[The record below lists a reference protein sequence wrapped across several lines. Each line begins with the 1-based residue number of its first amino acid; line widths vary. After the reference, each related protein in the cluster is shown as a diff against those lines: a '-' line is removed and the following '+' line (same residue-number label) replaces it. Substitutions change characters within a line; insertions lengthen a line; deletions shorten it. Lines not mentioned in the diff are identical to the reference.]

1 MRNNDKEGMKEV
13 VNAVGGPD
21 SIGYKNLLTKIKFM
35 STLVKGQ

>member
-1 MRNNDKEGMKEV
+1 MKNNDKDGMKEV

-21 SIGYKNLLTKIKFM
+21 SNGYKNLLNKIKFM